1 VADLLKQELG
11 IKEVALVS
19 GERGEFSVWVAEN
32 LVARKDGLE
41 FPDEQEVLKAVRDA
55 LDA

>member
-1 VADLLKQELG
+1 MADLLKQELG

>member
-1 VADLLKQELG
+1 VADLLKQQLG

-19 GERGEFSVWVAEN
+19 GERGEFSVWVADT
-32 LVARKDGLE
+32 LVAQKNGLE